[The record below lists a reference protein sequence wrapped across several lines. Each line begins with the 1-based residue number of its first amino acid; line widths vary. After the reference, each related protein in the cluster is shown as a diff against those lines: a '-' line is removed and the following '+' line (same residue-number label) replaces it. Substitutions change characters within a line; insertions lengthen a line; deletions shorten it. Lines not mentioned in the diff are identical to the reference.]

1 MLCVSEQMFH
11 SGPVIYILTTYALIC
26 IHLVN
31 IMPVIFAPL
40 SQHMFLGGEG
50 ISLARLVNR

>member
-31 IMPVIFAPL
+31 IMPVT
-40 SQHMFLGGEG
+40 Q
-50 ISLARLVNR
+50 RLQA